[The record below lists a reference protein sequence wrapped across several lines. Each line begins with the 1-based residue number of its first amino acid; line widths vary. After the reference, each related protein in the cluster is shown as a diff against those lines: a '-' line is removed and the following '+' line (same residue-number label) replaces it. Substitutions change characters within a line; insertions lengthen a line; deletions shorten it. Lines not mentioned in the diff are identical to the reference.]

1 MLAGLLVLA
10 AAAAAAAA
18 TAAGPPPCP
27 TEAWN
32 ACAPVPCAADTCPA
46 GLVAAFGLCEPVS
59 PAAARTPPS
68 AANAVVDRPAASERP
83 GTADGAGADAGPS
96 AHGTPAP
103 DMGLL
108 AAAEATAG
116 LLAPS
121 DQPHLPAEDSR
132 SPPSPRQSDPAGA
145 SPQPSSP
152 VHTTHEPVSSNVPH
166 PPSASTSAPSQPSS
180 ATSSMS
186 EAASSSPSPSP
197 STPAPPPAASPQS
210 SSRASRPGSSAASK
224 PSAAPVATG
233 KSDKERFNY
242 ASFDCGALIRAAN
255 REASSATAILSNS
268 KDQYMLNKCASK
280 KFVEIELCDDI
291 LVDSLVLANLEY
303 FSSMFKDF
311 RVFVADRYPP
321 KRETGWRL
329 VGQFTAKNVRER
341 QAFSIENP
349 VLWARYLRVEFL
361 THYGHEFYCPLTM
374 LKVFGTSMIEDVKTA
389 EEDLELDTP
398 VPHPT
403 DGAISETDRT
413 ERNNEAAREKSMD
426 SPKQPFEF
434 NAPPSSK
441 SDAPIFKNIVKRL
454 LVLERNTTAQS
465 KIIDDI
471 ARATDSALAAI
482 QYEQQRQIDAKLA
495 NCQAVFDREF
505 DSMLLDS
512 IESKT
517 KLLEEKI
524 AASDALIGALDD
536 QINYRILSQ
545 VPVILLVLV
554 GKYIL
559 QSILAALSHLL
570 RPRSKRNGSGQSRA
584 GVSGDS
590 DNIEAQH
597 EIGAAADLG
606 MILGAES
613 TGTPMPDLLLET
625 RESTPPGDDDMSSGS
640 AGQAHPPSHPITAQ
654 SPSKSKRRKKKHG
667 ASSAPSLHGGGI
679 AAL

>member
-1 MLAGLLVLA
+1 
-10 AAAAAAAA
+10 
-18 TAAGPPPCP
+18 
-27 TEAWN
+27 
-32 ACAPVPCAADTCPA
+32 
-46 GLVAAFGLCEPVS
+46 
-59 PAAARTPPS
+59 
-68 AANAVVDRPAASERP
+68 
-83 GTADGAGADAGPS
+83 
-96 AHGTPAP
+96 
-103 DMGLL
+103 
-108 AAAEATAG
+108 
-116 LLAPS
+116 
-121 DQPHLPAEDSR
+121 
-132 SPPSPRQSDPAGA
+132 
-145 SPQPSSP
+145 
-152 VHTTHEPVSSNVPH
+152 
-166 PPSASTSAPSQPSS
+166 
-180 ATSSMS
+180 MS

-441 SDAPIFKNIVKRL
+441 SDAPSSPSPASVTSPAMTPTPASARQTPGQSAPVHDSRPPTAAPESDASPPSSYTVNGQPSPQQTANADSRAAQPTPSAHNPAPGVQHGGSPPRERDAPSQPPDLGLDGSGEPLDASHSGGEMGEHDSAEPSSGRSSAPATPGPGATSGNGHAQQPLSGTRESIFKNIVKRL

-505 DSMLLDS
+505 DSMAARLRQLLDS